1 MSEIAAWLDAQTD
14 AQVGFLAALVR
25 APSDN
30 PPGDLASHA
39 AMTADLIEAMGL
51 AVERLPVPAADCAA
65 VGMVSAT
72 NLVVRHRFGSGPT
85 VALNAHGDVVPPGDG
100 WTHDPYGA
108 EVDAEGWMHGRGI
121 AVSKSDIATYLFAL
135 RALIATGAGLNGTVE
150 LHVTYDEETG
160 GRIGPARLLAE
171 GHSRPDFA
179 ICPGF
184 SYDVVV
190 AHGGC
195 LQLEVTVRG
204 RSAHAAW
211 PETGVD
217 ALRGALPI
225 LQALYDLNTDLA
237 TQRSK
242 VPGIAHPT
250 LVVGRIDG
258 GTSTNV
264 VPDRVSLRL
273 DRRIIPEEDPD
284 AAEAVIRDVVAA
296 AAPAEVQVA
305 VQRLLLARPMPLLP
319 GAERLAEPLKA
330 HASRILGQPVG
341 EVGVPI
347 YADARHYTEAG
358 VPTVMYGAGPKDPLQ
373 ANGHRADERIRLSD
387 LRAATEVVAC
397 ALADLLL

>member
-1 MSEIAAWLDAQTD
+1 MSDIAAWLDTQCE
-14 AQVGFLAALVR
+14 AQVAFLAALVR

-30 PPGDLASHA
+30 PPGDLAA
-39 AMTADLIEAMGL
+39 VGAMTADLIERMGL
-51 AVERLPVPAADCAA
+51 SVERLPVPAADCAA
-65 VGMVSAT
+65 VGMISAT
-72 NLVVRHRFGSGPT
+72 NLIVRHRFGPGPV

-108 EVDAEGWMHGRGI
+108 EVDAEGWMYGRGI

-135 RALIATGAGLNGTVE
+135 RALIETDAALNGTVE

-160 GRIGPARLLAE
+160 GRVGPAWLLSH
-171 GHSRPDFA
+171 GHSEPDLA

-204 RSAHAAW
+204 KSAHAAW

-217 ALRGALPI
+217 ALRGAMPI
-225 LQALYDLNTDLA
+225 LQALYDLNHDLA
-237 TQRSK
+237 KQRSK
-242 VPGIAHPT
+242 VPGIACPT

-258 GTSTNV
+258 GTNTNV
-264 VPDRVSLRL
+264 VPDRVSLKL
-273 DRRIIPEEDPD
+273 DRRLIPEEDPK
-284 AAEAVIRDVVAA
+284 AAEATLRELIAT
-296 AAPAEVQVA
+296 AAPAAVQVG
-305 VQRLLLARPMPLLP
+305 VERLLLARPMPLLP
-319 GAERLAEPLKA
+319 GAERLSEPLKK
-330 HASRILGQPVG
+330 HAARVLGQPVG
-341 EVGVPI
+341 EAGVPI

-358 VPTVMYGAGPKDPLQ
+358 IPTVMYGAGPKSPLE
-373 ANGHRADERIRLSD
+373 ANGHRADERIRLTD

>member
-1 MSEIAAWLDAQTD
+1 MSDIATWLDAQAD
-14 AQVGFLAALVR
+14 AQVAFLTALVR

-30 PPGDLASHA
+30 PPGDLAGHG
-39 AMTADLIEAMGL
+39 AMTADLIERMGL
-51 AVERLPVPAADCAA
+51 SVERLPVPDADCAA

-72 NLVVRHRFGSGPT
+72 NLIVRHRFGDGPT

-100 WTHDPYGA
+100 WSHDPYGA
-108 EVDAEGWMHGRGI
+108 EVDAEGWMYGRGI

-135 RALIATGAGLNGTVE
+135 RALIETGARLNGTLE
-150 LHVTYDEETG
+150 LHVTYDEEVG
-160 GRIGPARLLAE
+160 GRIGPGLLLAK
-171 GHSRPDFA
+171 GHSDPDFA

-211 PETGVD
+211 PETGID
-217 ALRGALPI
+217 ALRGTMPI
-225 LQALYDLNTDLA
+225 LQAIYDLNHELA
-237 TQRSK
+237 KQHSK
-242 VPGIAHPT
+242 VEGIASPT
-250 LVVGRIDG
+250 VVVGRIDG
-258 GTSTNV
+258 GTNTNV

-273 DRRIIPEEDPD
+273 DRRIIPEEDPE
-284 AAEAVIRDVVAA
+284 AAEDALRALIAE
-296 AAPAEVQVA
+296 AAPADVQVS
-305 VQRLLLARPMPLLP
+305 VERLLLARPMPFLA
-319 GAERLAEPLKA
+319 GAERLSEPLKR
-330 HASRILGQPVG
+330 HAARVLDQPVG
-341 EVGVPI
+341 EAGVPI

-358 VPTVMYGAGPKDPLQ
+358 IPTVMYGAGPKDPLE
-373 ANGHRADERIRLSD
+373 ANGHRADERIRLTD